1 MSDAGSMAIGHFANG
16 YNCCQSVLLSLCAPA
31 GLDAALAVRLATGFG
46 VGMAR
51 GGVCGAVSGAVM
63 ALGLFG
69 GGGGPDGRAAKTATY
84 ARTKVL
90 YDRFFE
96 RHGSILCRDLIGLD
110 PSTPEGLELASRERR
125 FHTVC
130 VPLVRDAA
138 DLAWDIIESRGF
150 VVG

>member
-1 MSDAGSMAIGHFANG
+1 M
-16 YNCCQSVLLSLCAPA
+16 
-31 GLDAALAVRLATGFG
+31 
-46 VGMAR
+46 
-51 GGVCGAVSGAVM
+51 
-63 ALGLFG
+63 LF
-69 GGGGPDGRAAKTATY
+69 RSATY